1 MPTVAEIVALPAL
14 SLDVIAMP
22 RPEAQVRWVAS
33 SELGDPSP
41 FLEGGEILLT
51 TGLVHRD
58 RSEWRHFVAQLLDAG
73 VVALGFG
80 VGISFPDVPSGLR
93 TAATELSLNLFS
105 VPRPVPFIAVSRAVA
120 DLLWASERE
129 SDRQALQHQ
138 QELTDAA
145 VGGPDQLLSTLTRIV
160 GGDAVLCTPDG
171 TTLAGWPAA
180 ELLERALPHIARM
193 KAAGMRGA
201 AVDIGRDTRV
211 SVLPIGV
218 GSQADAYLAVEAD
231 STAAGAERA
240 AVTTAVALLSLDR
253 ARARAELDADRRIRA
268 GALSLALRADTEA
281 ARSLL
286 AGTTQNAT
294 LPRTRA
300 RVIRARGSSAELD
313 HALGRF
319 ERDPAALGHPLAAR
333 TSAGSGTDQFVAIL
347 PTGDDQLE
355 ATLRALD
362 QLEVGVGP
370 IRPLSD
376 IAQSDHGALSALAA
390 ASAIRPVVVW
400 TELARSGV
408 DSLLDAGTLT
418 AFAEGLLEEVLL
430 RANAAELV
438 AALRAFLSH
447 NGHVGPA
454 ADSLRVHRNTLRN
467 RLSTAE
473 ELLGRSLN
481 EPQVRSDLWVALKQ
495 VGEPPSTSS
504 GSGTAREAHRPY

>member
-14 SLDVIAMP
+14 TLDAVALP
-22 RPEAQVRWVAS
+22 RPDAQVRWVAS

-58 RSEWRHFVAQLLDAG
+58 QEQWRRFVGQLLDAG

-145 VGGPDQLLSTLTRIV
+145 VGGPDQLVATLTRIV

-171 TTLAGWPAA
+171 ATIAGWPAA
-180 ELLERALPHIARM
+180 GLLERALPHIARM
-193 KAAGMRGA
+193 KAAGVRGA
-201 AVDIGRDTRV
+201 AVDIGRDTRI
-211 SVLPIGV
+211 SVLPVGV
-218 GSQADAYLAVEAD
+218 GSQAEAYLAVEAD
-231 STAAGAERA
+231 STAAGAQRA

-268 GALSLALRADTEA
+268 GALSLALQGDTDA

-286 AGTTQNAT
+286 AGTAQSAT
-294 LPRTRA
+294 LPRSRA
-300 RVIRARGSSAELD
+300 RVIRARGSGTELD
-313 HALGRF
+313 HALTRF
-319 ERDPAALGHPLAAR
+319 ERDSAQLGHPLAAR
-333 TSAGSGTDQFVAIL
+333 TASGPETDQIVAVF
-347 PTGDDQLE
+347 PPGDDQLE
-355 ATLRALD
+355 GALRALD

-370 IRPLSD
+370 ARPLSG
-376 IAQSDHGALSALAA
+376 IAQSDDGARSALAA
-390 ASAIRPVVVW
+390 ASAVRPVVVW

-408 DSLLDAGTLT
+408 DSLLDVGTLT
-418 AFAEGLLEEVLL
+418 AFSEGLLEAVLL
-430 RANAAELV
+430 RADAAELV

-447 NGHVGPA
+447 NGHIGPA
-454 ADSLRVHRNTLRN
+454 ADSLGVHRNTLRN
-467 RLSTAE
+467 RLTTAE
-473 ELLGRSLN
+473 QLLGRSVN
-481 EPQVRSDLWVALKQ
+481 DPQLRSDLWVALKQ
-495 VGEPPSTSS
+495 LRV
-504 GSGTAREAHRPY
+504 H